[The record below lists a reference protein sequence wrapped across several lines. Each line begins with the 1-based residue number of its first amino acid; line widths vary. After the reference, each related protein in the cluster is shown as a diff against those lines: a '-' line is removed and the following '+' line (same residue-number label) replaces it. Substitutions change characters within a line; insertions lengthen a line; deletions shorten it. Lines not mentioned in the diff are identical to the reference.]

1 MTTTTVA
8 RRANAVPADPRQ
20 HARDIAEAVDY
31 AWHSRYGGSRIE
43 VPMSVVAAL
52 ALVARETEDPD
63 RLAALAETFERLDY
77 EGFGLLMQRLWCE
90 FAAIRPDLNPRTI
103 HLWSWIDED
112 QDETVLRAVQAVGQA
127 ALRKGLFGRCGPD
140 GWGDTDLLGM
150 LLQTMKS
157 HSGKKG
163 IGQFLTPESVTLLLG
178 RMLAPT
184 EGTRVLEPCAGT
196 GTMLLGA
203 AQAMRENGLDPT
215 TCEWWANDLDPL
227 AAALCAVNFHLWG
240 LGWRVVVGCGDGLLD
255 EWMHEALRTRQVA
268 IDEMQRAWKLARQ
281 IAAVRHVLELPTPES
296 ALDGHLRKAR
306 PKPPPPPPAP
316 RPAPPASSTFDAE
329 AVFRQGRLF

>member
-8 RRANAVPADPRQ
+8 RRANAVPTDPRQ

-63 RLAALAETFERLDY
+63 RLAALAEMFERLDH

-90 FAAIRPDLNPRTI
+90 FAAIRPDLNPRTK
-103 HLWSWIDED
+103 HLWSWTDED

-140 GWGDTDLLGM
+140 GWGETDLLGM

-178 RMLAPT
+178 GMNTPD
-184 EGTRVLEPCAGT
+184 EGARILEPCAGT
-196 GTMLLGA
+196 GAMLLGA
-203 AQAMRENGLDPT
+203 AQAMREKGLDPT
-215 TCEWWANDLDPL
+215 ACEWWANDLDPL

-240 LGWRVVVGCGDGLLD
+240 LGLRVVVGCGDGLLD
-255 EWMHEALRTRQVA
+255 QWMHEALEHRQIA
-268 IDEMQRAWKLARQ
+268 IDEIQRAWRMARQ
-281 IAAVRHVLELPTPES
+281 IAAVRHVLDLPTPES
-296 ALDGHLRKAR
+296 ALDRHLRKAK
-306 PKPPPPPPAP
+306 PKAAPPPP
-316 RPAPPASSTFDAE
+316 PAPPASSTFDAE
-329 AVFRQGRLF
+329 AVFRQRRLF

>member
-1 MTTTTVA
+1 MTKATVV
-8 RRANAVPADPRQ
+8 RGANLVPTDPRQ

-52 ALVARETEDPD
+52 VLVAREAQDAEQ
-63 RLAALAETFERLDY
+63 LAALGDTFGRLDH
-77 EGFGLLMQRLWCE
+77 ERFSLLIQRLWCQ
-90 FAAIRPDLNPRTI
+90 FAVQRPDLNPRTI

-127 ALRKGLFGRCGPD
+127 ALRRGLFGRCGPD
-140 GWGDTDLLGM
+140 GWGDADLLGM

-163 IGQFLTPESVTLLLG
+163 IGQFLTPECVTLLLG
-178 RMLAPT
+178 RILVPT
-184 EGTRVLEPCAGT
+184 EGARIMEPCAGT

-203 AQAMRENGLDPT
+203 AQAMRATGLDPT

-227 AAALCAVNFHLWG
+227 AAALCAVNVHLWG
-240 LGWRVVVGCGDGLLD
+240 LGRRVVVGCGDGLRN

-268 IDEMQRAWKLARQ
+268 IDEVQRAWCLAQ
-281 IAAVRHVLELPTPES
+281 QFAALRRVLDLPPPES
-296 ALDGHLRKAR
+296 ALDGHLRK
-306 PKPPPPPPAP
+306 PKQPPP
-316 RPAPPASSTFDAE
+316 PPASSTFDAE

>member
-8 RRANAVPADPRQ
+8 RRANAWAADPRE
-20 HARDIAEAVDY
+20 HARAIAEAVDE

-52 ALVARETEDPD
+52 ALVAREAPGPEQLD
-63 RLAALAETFERLDY
+63 RLAEVAERLDHD
-77 EGFGLLMQRLWCE
+77 GFWLLVQRLWCE
-90 FAAIRPDLNPRTI
+90 FAALRPDLNPQTK
-103 HLWSWIDED
+103 HLWYWIDEEP
-112 QDETVLRAVQAVGQA
+112 DETTKRAVHAVGQA
-127 ALRKGLFGRCGPD
+127 ALRRGVFGRFGPD

-157 HSGKKG
+157 HGGKKG

-178 RMLAPT
+178 RMVAPD
-184 EGTRVLEPCAGT
+184 EGAKILEPCAGT

-240 LGWRVVVGCGDGLLD
+240 LGWRVVVGCGDGLQD
-255 EWMHEALRTRQVA
+255 DWMHEALRDRQVA
-268 IDEMQRAWKLARQ
+268 IDEMRRAWRQ
-281 IAAVRHVLELPTPES
+281 AMQIVAVRRLLDLPTPES
-296 ALDGHLRKAR
+296 ELGRAMRRAA

-316 RPAPPASSTFDAE
+316 DSSTFDAE